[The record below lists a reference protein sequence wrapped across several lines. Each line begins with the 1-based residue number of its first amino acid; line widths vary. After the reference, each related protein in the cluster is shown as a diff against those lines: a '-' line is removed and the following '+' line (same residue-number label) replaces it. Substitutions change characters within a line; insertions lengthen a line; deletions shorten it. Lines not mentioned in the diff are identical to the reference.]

1 MVERKERKAHVR
13 IWSRVGIFA
22 LVIFAFFAQV
32 PRGVEADEVR
42 KAVEAANAEWT
53 AAFNR
58 GDAVAVAA
66 LYTEGAILMP
76 PDIEMVRGRQGIQE
90 FWQARIQRGLK
101 DAVLTTVEVQADG
114 NTAYEIGRVSLT
126 FYAKDQAPKPISG
139 KYVVVW
145 KRQADGRWK
154 LHVDIWN
161 SAPAK

>member
-1 MVERKERKAHVR
+1 MVERKERKAHAG

-22 LVIFAFFAQV
+22 LVIFALVAQI
-32 PRGVEADEVR
+32 PRGVDADEVR
-42 KAVEAANAEWT
+42 KAVEAALAEWA

-58 GDAVAVAA
+58 GDAVAVAG
-66 LYTEGAILMP
+66 LYTEGAIVMP

-90 FWQARIQRGLK
+90 FWQTMIQRGLK
-101 DAVLTTVEVQADG
+101 DIVFTTVEVQADG

-126 FYAKDQAPKPISG
+126 LYAKDQAPKPRSS

-145 KRQADGRWK
+145 KRQADGSWK